1 MRRFV
6 PVVALLALPLSAAA
20 QPADRYA
27 YPPGYQRPRPPTAAP
42 VPRPAPRPQAPAFT
56 PCIDYAYL
64 PAVMGPCQGP
74 IGGTIRIRLKQN
86 VPAQP
91 AVLSFK
97 AVVSRGVPARLQVRI
112 GRLGNDYGVSAPPQL
127 CIQGGGQWE
136 TELVLANGQN
146 LGVIGGYTPTNCPR

>member
-1 MRRFV
+1 MRRLA
-6 PVVALLALPLSAAA
+6 PLALVLALPLSAAA

-27 YPPGYQRPRPPTAAP
+27 YPPGYQPPRPPTAAP
-42 VPRPAPRPQAPAFT
+42 AARPAAPAFT
-56 PCIDYAYL
+56 PCIDYANL
-64 PAVMGPCQGP
+64 PAMMGPCQGP
-74 IGGTIRIRLKQN
+74 VGGTIRVRLKQN

-91 AVLSFK
+91 AILSFK
-97 AVVSRGVPARLQVRI
+97 AVVSRGVPARLQVRL

-127 CIQGGGQWE
+127 CMQGGGSWE